1 MFLNTPEKQTAAFSV
16 LCSALE
22 NLSSVSSIMNIL
34 RDNVFEYTANYYIPD
49 EEARPELFRVFD
61 SMGDLF
67 TIAFDKI
74 DKVIALI
81 EIMFP
86 NDKSEELQ
94 TINKD
99 IAEFI
104 QLANVFKK

>member
-1 MFLNTPEKQTAAFSV
+1 MKTVIGIDVGGSTTKIVGFKYNNEGKRELVPPQYVRATDPVTSIYGAFGKFT
-16 LCSALE
+16 LE
-22 NLSSVSSIMNIL
+22 NGLKL
-34 RDNVFEYTANYYIPD
+34 
-49 EEARPELFRVFD
+49 
-61 SMGDLF
+61 
-67 TIAFDKI
+67 DKI